1 MRYKMQIKE
10 LLDEKHK
17 LVSEH
22 DETSSKLQK
31 NIREL
36 KLELQMCE
44 KDRFLLK

>member
-1 MRYKMQIKE
+1 MQIKE
-10 LLDEKHK
+10 LHDEKHK

-22 DETSSKLQK
+22 EDNSSKLQK

-44 KDRFLLK
+44 KDRSLLK